1 MIREVIYISGSH
13 FDKCTSGVSFF
24 CEMGAMEI
32 AFIGDLVGRGIWVK
46 TKVNKD
52 SAIFLLFTFAKM
64 VSIII
69 DV

>member
-1 MIREVIYISGSH
+1 
-13 FDKCTSGVSFF
+13 
-24 CEMGAMEI
+24 MEI